1 MFAFVPWCCFR
12 RLGLVVHSVVRY
24 VLAFVRFVLVAFV
37 HSALLVASVHSP
49 DVALVSAHHVLV
61 ASVHPAAS
69 HSTMAGKEEDDYP
82 SIHGKA
88 ITAQTS
94 EFQRRDSCS

>member
-1 MFAFVPWCCFR
+1 MFVFAPWSC
-12 RLGLVVHSVVRY
+12 LKYLWSVVHSPVVRY
-24 VLAFVRFVLVAFV
+24 VLAFVRFVLVV
-37 HSALLVASVHSP
+37 SVHSP
-49 DVALVSAHHVLV
+49 VVVLV
-61 ASVHPAAS
+61 HSAPVASAHPAAS

>member
-12 RLGLVVHSVVRY
+12 RLGLVVHSVVR
-24 VLAFVRFVLVAFV
+24 FVLAFV

-82 SIHGKA
+82 SLHGKA

>member
-1 MFAFVPWCCFR
+1 MFAFVPWSCLK
-12 RLGLVVHSVVRY
+12 RLGLAVHSV
-24 VLAFVRFVLVAFV
+24 VRFVLVAFV
-37 HSALLVASVHSP
+37 HSPAVVVLVHPALVAS
-49 DVALVSAHHVLV
+49 D
-61 ASVHPAAS
+61 HPAAS

-82 SIHGKA
+82 SIHRKA

>member
-1 MFAFVPWCCFR
+1 MFGVVPWCCLKCLWF
-12 RLGLVVHSVVRY
+12 VVHSPVVC
-24 VLAFVRFVLVAFV
+24 FVLVAFV
-37 HSALLVASVHSP
+37 HSPALVVLVHSAPVAS
-49 DVALVSAHHVLV
+49 A
-61 ASVHPAAS
+61 HPAAA

-88 ITAQTS
+88 MTAQTS

>member
-1 MFAFVPWCCFR
+1 MFGVVPWCCLKCLWF
-12 RLGLVVHSVVRY
+12 VVHSPVVRY
-24 VLAFVRFVLVAFV
+24 VLAFVRFVLVV
-37 HSALLVASVHSP
+37 SVHSP
-49 DVALVSAHHVLV
+49 ALVVLV
-61 ASVHPAAS
+61 HSAPVASAHPAAA

-94 EFQRRDSCS
+94 EFQRRGSCS

>member
-1 MFAFVPWCCFR
+1 MFGVVPWCCLKCLWF
-12 RLGLVVHSVVRY
+12 VVHSVVR
-24 VLAFVRFVLVAFV
+24 FV
-37 HSALLVASVHSP
+37 LVASVHSS
-49 DVALVSAHHVLV
+49 DVALVSVHPALV
-61 ASVHPAAS
+61 ASVHSAAA

-82 SIHGKA
+82 SLHGKA